1 MQRNTYLADCIDST
15 EYESRYDHQ
24 AKVLTANR
32 QVLARIVK
40 NTVEGF
46 EEYDLQTIE
55 NCIEGTPEISTK
67 AVMPNRKTKEKIIGN
82 NTESTIAQEGTVRY
96 DIRFYIIHPGSGER
110 IKVILNIEIQRK
122 YHLKYHLVT
131 RGVFYCARMLSEQ
144 ADTEFEDDN
153 YQDIKKVYSIWI
165 CTDVPEKIANT
176 ISEYKITKED
186 VYGEVKE
193 KEYYDLLTVVMIR
206 LSGKENA
213 EKGNELI
220 KMLTTLFS
228 HTLDAE
234 EKKKKLDK
242 EFGMRMTQELKGEI
256 KHMCNLSQG
265 VKEYGIQQGLQ
276 QGLQQGIQQGVQRG
290 ILLTKKESLL
300 EVLEQL
306 GVVSESLSERIKNEE
321 NLEILK
327 GWFTIAIRSDSLD
340 QFLEKTNIGKLEL
353 L

>member
-46 EEYDLQTIE
+46 EE
-55 NCIEGTPEISTK
+55 
-67 AVMPNRKTKEKIIGN
+67 
-82 NTESTIAQEGTVRY
+82 
-96 DIRFYIIHPGSGER
+96 
-110 IKVILNIEIQRK
+110 

-206 LSGKENA
+206 LSGKGNA

-265 VKEYGIQQGLQ
+265 VKEYGIQ